1 MRIMPRTKSTTK
13 KVRSST
19 RQAQQTQRST
29 SAKMP
34 QPRLKFWHKTK
45 RRYMEFL
52 KRRPHRS
59 FQRTRRRDYVRSLD
73 MPGYFAFSAYVIK
86 TLLSQKRLFG
96 FMALFYIIAGIVLVG
111 LASQDAYGQLST
123 LLDQTASN
131 WDAVGKA
138 GLLLLTTMSGGLNTS
153 FTEVQQVYSALLFL
167 LIWLAVVWS
176 LRVVLAGNKPKLR
189 DALYNS
195 GAPIVST
202 AIVLLIVVV
211 QLLPIALSVV
221 IVSVASSTGM
231 FDSPTMSII
240 VSMVAAGLGVL
251 SLYWVTSTI
260 IALVIVTLPGMYP
273 WRAIQTAGDLV
284 IGRRIRILLRLCWM
298 LVCALLFSAAVLLP
312 VILIDRALKHA
323 LPVIEWLP
331 IVPVIMAL
339 VSAAILMWSAAYVYL
354 LYRKIVED
362 DASPA

>member
-1 MRIMPRTKSTTK
+1 MPRTKTPTK
-13 KVRSST
+13 KVRSAT
-19 RQAQQTQRST
+19 KPVRQNQVSVKAET
-29 SAKMP
+29 P
-34 QPRLKFWHKTK
+34 QIKQNFLQKTK
-45 RRYMEFL
+45 RRYTEYL

-59 FQRTRRRDYVRSLD
+59 FQRTRRRDYVRSLE
-73 MPGYFAFSAYVIK
+73 MPGYFAFSAYVIR

-96 FMALFYIIAGIVLVG
+96 LMMLFYVVAGIVLVG
-111 LASQDAYGQLST
+111 LASQDTYSQLSS

-138 GLLLLTTMSGGLNTS
+138 GLLLLTSMSGGLNTS
-153 FTEVQQVYSALLFL
+153 FTEVQQVYSALLL
-167 LIWLAVVWS
+167 LLVWLAVVWA
-176 LRVVLAGNKPKLR
+176 LRVILAGNKPKLR

-202 AIVLLIVVV
+202 AIVLLIVVI
-211 QLLPIALSVV
+211 QLLPLALSVV
-221 IVSVASSTGM
+221 IVTVASSTGM

-240 VSMVAAGLGVL
+240 ISMVAAGLGVL
-251 SLYWVTSTI
+251 SIYWVTSSL

-298 LVCALLFSAAVLLP
+298 LVCALVGSIVILLP
-312 VILIDRALKHA
+312 IILIDRALKHA
-323 LPVIEWLP
+323 LPAIEWLP
-331 IVPVIMAL
+331 IVPAVMAL
-339 VSAAILMWSAAYVYL
+339 VSAAILIWSAAYVYL
-354 LYRKIVED
+354 LYRKIVDD